1 MRPRASCGSER
12 NGADAAVKVENL
24 IPRLYVRSVKRFF
37 IEHRRLRR
45 IDLQKSLRSQG
56 EGEIHQLGFNARAP
70 RPDNQRV
77 RRKAQYSAP
86 RGGVDID
93 EERLKL
99 AGGECRD
106 ELLFSG
112 EQIGR
117 QRSNHEYC
125 HPLAAARRFTKKE
138 AAKHPSAVGYCGF
151 RSRRKCR
158 FAKKRRKCSSRFF
171 HPDGRLRTVFCRDK
185 YLAACSVVAKTTDAV
200 DDARIK
206 HSFVAKMLSKR
217 FGLPRRRLNQSFS
230 PESGLAERLFNEQF
244 DFESKLCGIL
254 PAPQRTAA
262 ADGLAVK
269 RRSMR
274 AAGRIRVGRRSA
286 FSPFHGESPMAAGFG
301 RVPEKIAS
309 RTGKCAGHENF
320 RDIFALGVVAQ
331 SRDAGSRRVDA
342 GNEHIGEYFRTLSGR
357 PRRMTAAHQRAAQ
370 RRSAYMTTSA
380 AMTMPTST
388 PERLKSAREASS

>member
-1 MRPRASCGSER
+1 MSDKCRLRDAVARCIFSGADNRGLYAFNAERSAVRARASRGSER
-12 NGADAAVKVENL
+12 NGADAAVKVEYL
-24 IPRLYVRSVKRFF
+24 IPRFYVRGVKRFF

-56 EGEIHQLGFNARAP
+56 EGEVHQLGFNARAP

-77 RRKAQYSAP
+77 RRKAQHRAP

-99 AGGECRD
+99 AGGERRD

-112 EQIGR
+112 EQIDR
-117 QRSNHEYC
+117 HRSNHEHC
-125 HPLAAARRFTKKE
+125 HPLAAARCFTKKE
-138 AAKHPSAVGYCGF
+138 TAKHSGAVRYGGF
-151 RSRRKCR
+151 RSGRKCW
-158 FAKKRRKCSSRFF
+158 FAQKRRKRPSRLT
-171 HPDGRLRTVFCRDK
+171 HPDGRLRTVFSRDEH
-185 YLAACSVVAKTTDAV
+185 LAARSVVAKTADAV
-200 DDARIK
+200 DNARIK
-206 HSFVAKMLSKR
+206 HRFIAKMLRKR
-217 FGLPRRRLNQSFS
+217 FGLPRRRLNQSFA

-244 DFESKLCGIL
+244 GFEGKLSGIL
-254 PAPQRTAA
+254 QAPQRTAA

-286 FSPFHGESPMAAGFG
+286 FTPLHGKAPMAAGFG

-320 RDIFALGVVAQ
+320 RYIFALGVVAQ
-331 SRDAGSRRVDA
+331 PRDAGS
-342 GNEHIGEYFRTLSGR
+342 
-357 PRRMTAAHQRAAQ
+357 
-370 RRSAYMTTSA
+370 
-380 AMTMPTST
+380 
-388 PERLKSAREASS
+388 